1 MQHRYIKTLL
11 VSAAFA
17 CLLSVSA
24 LAAND
29 GAGTVNASDVNL
41 RSGASLSSD
50 VIKTVDA
57 NTPLVVIDSSD
68 SEWYKVWCSGSEG
81 YMSSDYVSFAD
92 VLDASFGTGTISG
105 TMVRLRSGASTASDT
120 LAYFDTGDSMTVTG
134 VNGCWYKVTAGS
146 MSGYVHSD
154 YLALANQVLA
164 APTVTTESAG
174 STIVSTAKQYLGV
187 PYVWAGTSPGGF
199 DCSGFV
205 YYVYKQNG
213 YTTNRTAASLFSDGA
228 YVDRSQLQPGDVIC
242 FYSGS
247 YGYIGHCGIYIGDGQ
262 FIHASS
268 SAGQVVI
275 DSLSEGYYNS
285 HYYGA
290 RRIV

>member
-68 SEWYKVWCSGSEG
+68 SEWYKVWCPGSEG

-164 APTVTTESAG
+164 APTVTTES
-174 STIVSTAKQYLGV
+174 
-187 PYVWAGTSPGGF
+187 GF

>member
-68 SEWYKVWCSGSEG
+68 SEWYKVWCPGSEG

-164 APTVTTESAG
+164 APTVTTES
-174 STIVSTAKQYLGV
+174 VSTAQV
-187 PYVWAGTSPGGF
+187 SSTMCTSRTATRPTEPPPP
-199 DCSGFV
+199 SSA
-205 YYVYKQNG
+205 
-213 YTTNRTAASLFSDGA
+213 TAHMSTAASSSPETSSVSTAAVTAISGTAA
-228 YVDRSQLQPGDVIC
+228 YT
-242 FYSGS
+242 
-247 YGYIGHCGIYIGDGQ
+247 
-262 FIHASS
+262 
-268 SAGQVVI
+268 
-275 DSLSEGYYNS
+275 
-285 HYYGA
+285 
-290 RRIV
+290 